1 MNHIKYIEFY
11 DVRGAEASLRSLNG
25 ICLAGKH
32 IKLEPGHP
40 RNAIRWLLPLLF
52 YFELHFLLFLV
63 TSETFFYILNL
74 PIFDISFVD
83 EVFIYSLHIY
93 SCYLVYYSCFLMV
106 NRVKLFYYNVTDHT
120 IMETL
125 LL

>member
-1 MNHIKYIEFY
+1 MESALLGNT
-11 DVRGAEASLRSLNG
+11 SSLNLVILG
-25 ICLAGKH
+25 MQYG
-32 IKLEPGHP
+32 E
-40 RNAIRWLLPLLF
+40 LLPLLF

-63 TSETFFYILNL
+63 TSETLFYILNL